1 MNKREFAKVPQPEA
15 TDEMILLAE
24 RSENIEYI
32 ATAEN
37 IVIADEKILLLT
49 FFKRSQLVE
58 KKKGAALRTF
68 LSHDDYITQDLT
80 VTRTKWKTGCFKS
93 LFEWRFWNS
102 RPGGQSIIFH
112 ADNDYQTVR
121 KYMKRYLGGENPS
134 VWESLESFQDDV
146 MERRLMERHKK
157 ETDRID
163 QKMELVPEKPEG
175 FDKWAHDKAMG
186 DKRYLVYT
194 TGKQKILSGYCTSC
208 RKTVEIDTQS
218 AKPRNKQRGICPA
231 CGGEITYIPKGY
243 FPVYQRDDK
252 WACLIQKVET
262 GIVTRYFHVFQE
274 IQRDNHFKEKFYIGE
289 YCRIFYEESEIEL
302 HRECYEWG
310 VYKQHGPSRWCP
322 DMDIHRCAEAVLY
335 TENLPQAFEGM
346 TFQYCAADLFQKK
359 KGCEPIPIYRY
370 LANYPCKRFLEYF
383 VKVGMLNL
391 TESIVNGSIYCLNTS
406 GKTPTEILGIPAD
419 YIRILSEID
428 GTEGEYRLLKQCVA
442 DKVLPKGDEI
452 EQFYSRFGGNDELIG
467 VINNHI
473 SIGKFVRYMDK
484 QKKMLPKEQKQP
496 CCHAGMMSTR
506 HYTKEEKEYLRYKDL
521 SKDWLDYISWC
532 AQLKYNMNDLYV
544 LLPPDFKKA
553 HDRVMEEYQAYKDE
567 MARKRRIEM
576 EKQIK
581 AVLKL
586 VASMPAMEM
595 KTKKLMMMVPQNG
608 EEIKAEGRVLHH
620 CVGTYVERV
629 AKGETMILFVRR
641 IESPEEPFFTLE
653 YRDGKV
659 IQCRGKNNCSMTKEV
674 KAFVKAFEAKMNSQK
689 EVQVRVKVG

>member
-1 MNKREFAKVPQPEA
+1 MNKREFAKVPRPEA

-37 IVIADEKILLLT
+37 IVIADEKILLLN
-49 FFKRSQLVE
+49 FFKRSQLIQ
-58 KKKGAALRTF
+58 KKTGAALRTF

-80 VTRTKWKTGCFKS
+80 VTRTKWKTGCFRS

-102 RPGGQSIIFH
+102 RPGEQSIIFH

-121 KYMKRYLGGENPS
+121 KYMSRYLGGVNRN
-134 VWESLESFQDDV
+134 VWDALECFQDDV
-146 MERRLMERHKK
+146 MERRLIDRHRK

-163 QKMELVPEKPEG
+163 RKMELVPEKPEG

-218 AKPRNKQRGICPA
+218 VKPRNKRRGTCPA
-231 CGGEITYIPKGY
+231 CGGEISFIPKGY
-243 FPVYQRDDK
+243 FPSYQRDDK
-252 WACLIQKVET
+252 WVCLIQKIET

-274 IQRDNHFKEKFYIGE
+274 IQRDNHFKEIFHIGE

-322 DMDIHRCAEAVLY
+322 DMDKHRCASAVLY
-335 TENLPQAFEGM
+335 TENLPQAFEGT
-346 TFQYCAADLFQKK
+346 TFRYCAADVFQRK

-370 LANYPCKRFLEYF
+370 LADYPRNRYLEYF
-383 VKVGMLNL
+383 VKAGLLNL
-391 TESIVNGSIYCLNTS
+391 TKAIVNDSIHCLNTN
-406 GKTPTEILGIPAD
+406 GKTPIEILGMPMD
-419 YIRILSEID
+419 YIRILTEID
-428 GTEGEYRLLKQCVA
+428 ATEGEYRLLKQCAA
-442 DKVLPKGDEI
+442 DKVLPAAREI
-452 EQFYSRFGGNDELIG
+452 EKFYFRFGGNDELIG

-484 QKKMLPKEQKQP
+484 QKKMLPTEQEQP
-496 CCHAGMMSTR
+496 CCHAGMMSAR
-506 HYTKEEKEYLRYKDL
+506 NYTKEEKEYLRYKDL

-532 AQLKYNMNDLYV
+532 AQLEYNMNDPYV
-544 LLPPDFKKA
+544 LLPPDFTKA
-553 HDRVMEEYQAYKDE
+553 HDRLMKEYETHKDA

-581 AVLKL
+581 AVLEL

-595 KTKKLMMMVPQNG
+595 KTKKLMVMVPQNG
-608 EEIKAEGRVLHH
+608 EEIKAEGRALHH

-641 IESPEEPFFTLE
+641 IESPEEPYFTLE
-653 YRDGKV
+653 YRNGKV

-674 KAFVKAFEAKMNSQK
+674 QAFVKAFETKMNSKK